1 MNKDVKGLLIYL
13 LILLIVCLMPTG
25 MVYFV
30 FGVMFYDNNS
40 KLSHLCLMIA
50 ISFFILYFLIPIIIT
65 HYAIKKHWSIYLDC
79 FFNQWLSPSLVLVI
93 LLLLPLTTGIKV
105 PGISETLCGF
115 LYVSYISIVP
125 CYCLIYIVIFW
136 HNLWRLVKNLTTKK
150 QSGCNK
156 E

>member
-1 MNKDVKGLLIYL
+1 M

-30 FGVMFYDNNS
+30 FGVMFYDNS
-40 KLSHLCLMIA
+40 KLSHLCLMIT
-50 ISFFILYFLIPIIIT
+50 ISFFILYFLIPITIT
-65 HYAIKKHWSIYLDC
+65 HYAIKKHWSIYLDW

-93 LLLLPLTTGIKV
+93 LLLLPLTTGIKI
-105 PGISETLCGF
+105 PEISETLCGS

>member
-30 FGVMFYDNNS
+30 FGVMFYDNS
-40 KLSHLCLMIA
+40 KLSHLCLMIT

-65 HYAIKKHWSIYLDC
+65 HYAIKKHWSVYLDR
-79 FFNQWLSPSLVLVI
+79 FFNQWLCPSLILI
-93 LLLLPLTTGIKV
+93 TLLLLPITLKV
-105 PGISETLCGF
+105 DDVAKVSWNFSVF
-115 LYVSYISIVP
+115 LYDFYFGAIP

-136 HNLWRLVKNLTTKK
+136 HNLWRLVRKIVKFIHEKL
-150 QSGCNK
+150 
-156 E
+156 